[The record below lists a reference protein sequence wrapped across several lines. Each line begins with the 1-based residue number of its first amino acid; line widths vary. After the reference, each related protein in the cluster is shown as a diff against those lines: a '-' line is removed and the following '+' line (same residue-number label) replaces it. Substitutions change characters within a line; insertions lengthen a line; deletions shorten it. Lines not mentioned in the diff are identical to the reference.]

1 MPTQMVERVMLVM
14 SSFRRTVEWG
24 SATQARSASGEGL
37 TATGGDATDG
47 SGGLDQMIATMG
59 VMRIPVSCRRVRMR
73 GVGKQCATRSTPVL
87 IR

>member
-37 TATGGDATDG
+37 TATGGDAADG

-59 VMRIPVSCRRVRMR
+59 VMRIPVSSRRV
-73 GVGKQCATRSTPVL
+73 TRTILVL
-87 IR
+87 SG

>member
-14 SSFRRTVEWG
+14 SSVEWG

-59 VMRIPVSCRRVRMR
+59 VMRIPVSSRRV
-73 GVGKQCATRSTPVL
+73 TRTILVL
-87 IR
+87 SG